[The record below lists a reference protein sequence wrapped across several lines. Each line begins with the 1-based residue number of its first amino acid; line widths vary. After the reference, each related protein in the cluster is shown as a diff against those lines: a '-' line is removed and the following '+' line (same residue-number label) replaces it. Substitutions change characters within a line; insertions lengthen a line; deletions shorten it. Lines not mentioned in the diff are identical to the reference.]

1 MGEVAQGPIDLARC
15 RNTLLNQNLN
25 FNKALD
31 ERFKN
36 ISAMSRSKSIQ
47 QSTSSSQQIVKSEI
61 KEIIKTD
68 KVENLLENMLKA
80 IMLLVEL
87 QKVNIS
93 HQAQPQMAM
102 PSIGG
107 GSNSPDAYMSAIN
120 DILHG
125 NF

>member
-1 MGEVAQGPIDLARC
+1 M
-15 RNTLLNQNLN
+15 
-25 FNKALD
+25 
-31 ERFKN
+31 
-36 ISAMSRSKSIQ
+36 SAMSRSKSIQ

-68 KVENLLENMLKA
+68 KVENLLESMLKA

-102 PSIGG
+102 PSIDSN
-107 GSNSPDAYMSAIN
+107 SNSPDAYISAID